1 MRLSC
6 LKYIFYKNEYD
17 SVNTNE
23 EMVNKQYEN
32 IKNEGDLKT
41 RPRSNR
47 ERDRLDLL
55 EYDKKL
61 NNNYWICTNG
71 NQHPISQKF
80 CRCLIEYCNKNPLK

>member
-1 MRLSC
+1 MGSLMGCLMRLSC
-6 LKYIFYKNEYD
+6 LKYIFYKNEYN

-55 EYDKKL
+55 EYDFL
-61 NNNYWICTNG
+61 NHEI
-71 NQHPISQKF
+71 I
-80 CRCLIEYCNKNPLK
+80 L